1 MPQAA
6 SATRTWQTSA
16 FLITT
21 GAERRLP
28 NQWLAVPGPVG
39 EQLDLEPKQTETS
52 EKVDKEKMI
61 NKFEMEVGGRVLE
74 IEHGRVA
81 MQAGGAVTV
90 RYGDTML
97 LATATA
103 SKKGRPGTD
112 FLPLT
117 VDVAEKAYAAGKLPG
132 GFFKREGRPNTEAI
146 LAARM
151 IDRPIR
157 PLFAKTI
164 HNEIQIII
172 TILATDRINPY
183 PALGIVGAST
193 ALAIS
198 NIAFNDPIGAC
209 VIGLVENELVVNP
222 TYEELQTSDLE
233 LMVAGTGDA
242 TMMVESGANFVSEEV
257 LLDALELA
265 QEVNGAIVEQ
275 IKEIQAKVGKE
286 KWEAPEVT
294 TEEKAAEKATRDMV
308 GDGFVKVL
316 KEPGDKTATNK
327 SIEELMDETIEKL
340 GADHDPAHVKSTIYA
355 LETEAVRNTILE
367 DSIRPDGRKL
377 DELRPL
383 NSEVGY
389 LPRVHGSGL
398 FTRGETQILGALT
411 LASAGE
417 RQRLDT
423 YSLETEK
430 HFIHHYNFPP
440 YSTGEAGRFGFTGR
454 REVGHGALAERALK
468 PVVPS
473 QADFPYTIRLVSE
486 ALSSNG
492 STSMGS
498 VCAGTLAMMD
508 GGVPIKAPV
517 AGIAMGLITGDGGK
531 YAILT
536 DIQGAEDHSGDMD
549 FKVAGTRDGVTA
561 LQMDI
566 KVKGITF
573 EIMGEALQQARVARL
588 QILDSMAEAIADT
601 RDDLSEYAP
610 RMISLKIPTDKIGA
624 IIGPGGSVIR
634 GMIDEFGVTIDV
646 QDDGTVVIG
655 SPDKD
660 NAEKAEN
667 AINALTKD
675 VEVGDKY
682 TGRVVRIM
690 PFGAFVQ
697 ILPGKDGM
705 VHISELAQHRI
716 PDVESVVS
724 IGDELEVM
732 VINIDNM
739 GRIDLSHRAL
749 LEQSNEGGDSE
760 GAPREERRGPRDRGG
775 RDDRGDDRGPRGRS
789 GDRRGPRSDRND
801 DGRRDDRG
809 ERGSRRPAG
818 GYDGSPRRSGPP
830 RRR

>member
-1 MPQAA
+1 
-6 SATRTWQTSA
+6 
-16 FLITT
+16 
-21 GAERRLP
+21 
-28 NQWLAVPGPVG
+28 
-39 EQLDLEPKQTETS
+39 
-52 EKVDKEKMI
+52 MI
-61 NKFEMEVGGRVLE
+61 NNFEMEIGGRVLAF
-74 IEHGRVA
+74 EHGRVA
-81 MQAGGAVTV
+81 NQAAGSITIQ
-90 RYGDTML
+90 YGDTML
-97 LATATA
+97 LATAAA
-103 SKKGRPGTD
+103 SKKPRQGAD

-117 VDVAEKAYAAGKLPG
+117 VDVAEKSYAAGKLPG
-132 GFFKREGRPNTEAI
+132 GFFKREGRPATEAI
-146 LAARM
+146 LASRM

-157 PLFAKTI
+157 PLFSKTI
-164 HNEIQIII
+164 HNEIQIIV
-172 TILATDRINPY
+172 TILASDNVNPY

-198 NIAFNDPIGAC
+198 DIAFNDPIGAC
-209 VIGLVENELVVNP
+209 VIGLVEGELVVNP
-222 TYEELQTSDLE
+222 TYEELLTSDLE

-242 TMMVESGANFVSEEV
+242 TMMVESGANFVSEAV

-275 IKEIQAKVGKE
+275 IQEIQSKVGKE
-286 KWEAPEVT
+286 KWVAPEVSE
-294 TEEKAAEKATRDMV
+294 EEKAAEKATRDLV
-308 GDGFVKVL
+308 GEEFIKAL
-316 KEPGDKTATNK
+316 NEPGDKVTRQAR
-327 SIEELMDETIEKL
+327 MDAVMDGTIEKL
-340 GADHDPAHVKSTIYA
+340 SDDHDESHVKSTLYA
-355 LETEAVRNTILE
+355 LETEAVRSTILE
-367 DSIRPDGRKL
+367 DNIRPDGRKL
-377 DELRPL
+377 NELRPL
-383 NSEVGY
+383 SSEVGY
-389 LPRVHGSGL
+389 LPRVHGSGI
-398 FTRGETQILGALT
+398 FTRGETQIMGVLT

-423 YSLETEK
+423 YGPETEK

-440 YSTGEAGRFGFTGR
+440 YSVGEAGRFGFTGR

-492 STSMGS
+492 STSMAS
-498 VCAGTLAMMD
+498 VCAGSLAMMD
-508 GGVPIKAPV
+508 GGVPISAPV

-531 YAILT
+531 YSILT

-573 EIMGEALQQARVARL
+573 EIMSQALEQARIARL
-588 QILDSMAEAIADT
+588 TILDNMENTISST
-601 RDDLSEYAP
+601 RDDLSEFAP
-610 RMISLKIPTDKIGA
+610 RMLSLKVPTDKIGA

-634 GMIDEFGVTIDV
+634 GMIEEFGVTIDV
-646 QDDGTVVIG
+646 QDDGTVVVG
-655 SPDKD
+655 SPDRE
-660 NAEKAEN
+660 NAEKAEA

-705 VHISELAQHRI
+705 VHISELAQHRV
-716 PDVESVVS
+716 PDVESVVN

-732 VINIDNM
+732 VLNVDAM
-739 GRIDLSHRAL
+739 GKISLSHRAL
-749 LEQSNEGGDSE
+749 LEESNQEGGDSFDSSRSE
-760 GAPREERRGPRDRGG
+760 TSGS
-775 RDDRGDDRGPRGRS
+775 RGRS
-789 GDRRGPRSDRND
+789 DREDRPGRDGERSSSREPRDFDSDRRGPRTDRSS
-801 DGRRDDRG
+801 RDDRSSG
-809 ERGSRRPAG
+809 DRRPRRQTG
-818 GYDGSPRRSGPP
+818 GYDGSGRRSGPP

>member
-1 MPQAA
+1 
-6 SATRTWQTSA
+6 
-16 FLITT
+16 
-21 GAERRLP
+21 
-28 NQWLAVPGPVG
+28 
-39 EQLDLEPKQTETS
+39 
-52 EKVDKEKMI
+52 MI
-61 NKFEMEVGGRVLE
+61 NNFEMEIGGRVLAF
-74 IEHGRVA
+74 EHGRVA
-81 MQAGGAVTV
+81 NQAAGSITIQ
-90 RYGDTML
+90 YGDTML
-97 LATATA
+97 LATAAA
-103 SKKGRPGTD
+103 SKKPRQGAD

-117 VDVAEKAYAAGKLPG
+117 VDVAEKSYAAGKLPG
-132 GFFKREGRPNTEAI
+132 GFFKREGRPATEAI
-146 LAARM
+146 LASRM

-157 PLFAKTI
+157 PLFSKTI
-164 HNEIQIII
+164 HNEIQIIV
-172 TILATDRINPY
+172 TILASDNVNPY

-198 NIAFNDPIGAC
+198 DIAFNDPIGAC
-209 VIGLVENELVVNP
+209 VIGLVEGELVVNP
-222 TYEELQTSDLE
+222 TYEELLTSDLE

-242 TMMVESGANFVSEEV
+242 TMMVESGANFVSEAV

-275 IKEIQAKVGKE
+275 IQEIQSKVGKE
-286 KWEAPEVT
+286 KWVAPEVSE
-294 TEEKAAEKATRDMV
+294 EEKAAEKATRDLV
-308 GDGFVKVL
+308 GEEFIKAL
-316 KEPGDKTATNK
+316 NEPGDKVTRQAR
-327 SIEELMDETIEKL
+327 MDAVMDGTIEKL
-340 GADHDPAHVKSTIYA
+340 SDDHDESHVKSTLYA
-355 LETEAVRNTILE
+355 LETEAVRSTILE
-367 DSIRPDGRKL
+367 DNIRPDGRKL

-383 NSEVGY
+383 SSEVGY
-389 LPRVHGSGL
+389 LPRVHGSGI
-398 FTRGETQILGALT
+398 FTRGETQIMGVLT

-423 YSLETEK
+423 YGPETEK

-440 YSTGEAGRFGFTGR
+440 YSVGEAGRFGFTGR

-492 STSMGS
+492 STSMAS
-498 VCAGTLAMMD
+498 VCAGSLAMMD
-508 GGVPIKAPV
+508 GGVPISAPV

-531 YAILT
+531 YSILT

-573 EIMGEALQQARVARL
+573 EIMSQALEQARIARL
-588 QILDSMAEAIADT
+588 TILDNMENTISST
-601 RDDLSEYAP
+601 RDDLSEFAP
-610 RMISLKIPTDKIGA
+610 RMLSLKVPTDKIGA

-634 GMIDEFGVTIDV
+634 GMIEEFGVTIDV
-646 QDDGTVVIG
+646 QDDGTVVVG
-655 SPDKD
+655 SPDRE
-660 NAEKAEN
+660 NAEKAEA

-705 VHISELAQHRI
+705 VHISELAQHRV
-716 PDVESVVS
+716 PDVESVVN

-732 VINIDNM
+732 VLNVDAM
-739 GRIDLSHRAL
+739 GKISLSHRAL
-749 LEQSNEGGDSE
+749 LEESNQEGGDSFDSSRSE
-760 GAPREERRGPRDRGG
+760 TSGSRGRSDREDRPGPDGERSSRREPRDFDSDRRAPRTDRSS
-775 RDDRGDDRGPRGRS
+775 RDDRSS
-789 GDRRGPRSDRND
+789 GDRRPRRQT
-801 DGRRDDRG
+801 
-809 ERGSRRPAG
+809 G
-818 GYDGSPRRSGPP
+818 GYDGSGRRSGPP

>member
-1 MPQAA
+1 
-6 SATRTWQTSA
+6 
-16 FLITT
+16 
-21 GAERRLP
+21 
-28 NQWLAVPGPVG
+28 
-39 EQLDLEPKQTETS
+39 
-52 EKVDKEKMI
+52 
-61 NKFEMEVGGRVLE
+61 MEVGGRLLE

-81 MQAGGAVTV
+81 NQAGGAVTV
-90 RYGDTML
+90 QYGETML

-103 SKKGRPGTD
+103 SKKPRSGAD

-132 GFFKREGRPNTEAI
+132 GFFKREGRPATEAI
-146 LAARM
+146 LAGRM

-157 PLFAKTI
+157 PLFSKTI

-172 TILATDRINPY
+172 TVMASDQVNPY
-183 PALGIVGAST
+183 PALGIIGAST

-198 NIAFNDPIGAC
+198 DIAFNDPIAAC
-209 VIGLVENELVVNP
+209 VIGLVGGELVVNP
-222 TYEELQTSDLE
+222 TYEELITSDLE
-233 LMVAGTGDA
+233 LIVAGTGDA
-242 TMMVESGANFVSEEV
+242 TMMVESACNFVSEEI

-275 IKEIQAKVGKE
+275 IQEIQAKVGKE
-286 KWEAPEVT
+286 KWEAPAVSD
-294 TEEKAAEKATRDMV
+294 EEKAAEKATRDLV
-308 GDGFVKVL
+308 GQEFINAL
-316 KEPGDKTATNK
+316 KEPGDKTGLQDRVDNV
-327 SIEELMDETIEKL
+327 MDETIEKL
-340 GADHDPAHVKSTIYA
+340 GEEHDPIHVKSTLYS
-355 LETEAVRNTILE
+355 LETEAVRSSILQ
-367 DSIRPDGRKL
+367 DNIRPDGRKL

-383 NSEVGY
+383 HSEVGY
-389 LPRVHGSGL
+389 LPRVHGSGI
-398 FTRGETQILGALT
+398 FTRGETQIMGVLT

-417 RQRLDT
+417 RQRMDT
-423 YSLETEK
+423 YGLETEK

-454 REVGHGALAERALK
+454 REVGHGALAERALR
-468 PVVPS
+468 PVVPD

-492 STSMGS
+492 STSMAS
-498 VCAGTLAMMD
+498 VCAGSLAMMD
-508 GGVPIKAPV
+508 GGVPIKSPV
-517 AGIAMGLITGDGGK
+517 AGIAMGLVTGEDGK

-573 EIMGEALQQARVARL
+573 DIMSQALEQARIARME
-588 QILDSMAEAIADT
+588 ILDNMAGTIADT

-610 RMISLKIPTDKIGA
+610 RMLSLKVPTDKIGA

-646 QDDGTVVIG
+646 QDDGTVVVG
-655 SPDKD
+655 SPDRD
-660 NAEKAEN
+660 NAEKAEA

-705 VHISELAQHRI
+705 VHISELAQHRV

-724 IGDELEVM
+724 IGDQLEVM
-732 VINIDNM
+732 VINIDAM

-749 LEQSNEGGDSE
+749 LEESNEGGIDD
-760 GAPREERRGPRDRGG
+760 GDPPGERRYSRDIDDRGG
-775 RDDRGDDRGPRGRS
+775 RGGERGRPSGREGDRGRGPRRERRDS
-789 GDRRGPRSDRND
+789 AADRRGNRSDRDNQS
-801 DGRRDDRG
+801 RDNT
-809 ERGSRRPAG
+809 GSRRSVG
-818 GYDGSPRRSGPP
+818 GYDGSNRRSGPP

>member
-1 MPQAA
+1 
-6 SATRTWQTSA
+6 
-16 FLITT
+16 
-21 GAERRLP
+21 
-28 NQWLAVPGPVG
+28 
-39 EQLDLEPKQTETS
+39 
-52 EKVDKEKMI
+52 MI
-61 NKFEMEVGGRVLE
+61 NKFEMEIGGRMLAF
-74 IEHGRVA
+74 EHGRVA
-81 MQAGGAVTV
+81 AQAGGAITV
-90 RYGDTML
+90 QYGDTML

-103 SKKGRPGTD
+103 SKKPRPGAD
-112 FLPLT
+112 FLPMT

-132 GFFKREGRPNTEAI
+132 GFFKREGRPATDAI

-157 PLFAKTI
+157 PLFSKTI
-164 HNEIQIII
+164 HNEIQIIV
-172 TILATDRINPY
+172 TILASDRINPY
-183 PALGIVGAST
+183 PAIGIIGAST

-198 NIAFNDPIGAC
+198 DIAFNDPIGAC
-209 VIGLVENELVVNP
+209 VVGLIEGELVVNP

-233 LMVAGTGDA
+233 LLVAGTGEA
-242 TMMVESGANFVSEEV
+242 TMMVESGGNFVSEAI

-275 IKEIQAKVGKE
+275 IEEIVAKVGKK
-286 KWEAPEVT
+286 KWEAPPVSD
-294 TEEKAAEKATRDMV
+294 EEKAAEKATRDLV
-308 GDGFVKVL
+308 GEDFLKVL
-316 KEPGDKTATNK
+316 KSPGDKATRQGR
-327 SIEELMDETIEKL
+327 MDDVMDGTIEKL
-340 GADHDPAHVKSTIYA
+340 SVDHDAGHVKSALYA
-355 LETEAVRNTILE
+355 LETEAVRSTILE
-367 DSIRPDGRKL
+367 DGSRPDGRKL

-389 LPRVHGSGL
+389 LPRVHGSGI
-398 FTRGETQILGALT
+398 FTRGETQIMGVLT

-417 RQRLDT
+417 RQRMDT
-423 YSLETEK
+423 YGPETEK

-440 YSTGEAGRFGFTGR
+440 YSVGEAGRFGFTGR
-454 REVGHGALAERALK
+454 REIGHGALAERALK

-486 ALSSNG
+486 ALASNG
-492 STSMGS
+492 STSMAS
-498 VCAGTLAMMD
+498 VCASSLAMMD
-508 GGVPIKAPV
+508 GGVPISASV
-517 AGIAMGLITGDGGK
+517 AGIAMGLITDEK
-531 YAILT
+531 DINNYAVLT

-549 FKVAGTRDGVTA
+549 FKVAGTREGVTA

-573 EIMGEALQQARVARL
+573 EIMKQALEQARIARL
-588 QILDSMAEAIADT
+588 QILDNMDATISAT

-610 RMISLKIPTDKIGA
+610 RMLSLKIPTDKIGA

-646 QDDGTVVIG
+646 QDDGTVVVG
-655 SPDKD
+655 SPDRE
-660 NAEKAEN
+660 NAEKAEA
-667 AINALTKD
+667 AITALTKD
-675 VEVGDKY
+675 VEVGDKF

-705 VHISELAQHRI
+705 VHISELAQQRV

-732 VINIDNM
+732 VINVDGM

-749 LEQSNEGGDSE
+749 LEESNDGGS
-760 GAPREERRGPRDRGG
+760 GSGNAPREEQRESRDDRGGDRGG
-775 RDDRGDDRGPRGRS
+775 RGGDRGGRGGDRGGRGGDRGGRGGDRGPRRERSDSEGERRGPSSGRSESSPRPERS
-789 GDRRGPRSDRND
+789 GDDEGSRDRGP
-801 DGRRDDRG
+801 
-809 ERGSRRPAG
+809 RRPAG
-818 GYDGSPRRSGPP
+818 GYDGGNRRSGPP

>member
-1 MPQAA
+1 
-6 SATRTWQTSA
+6 
-16 FLITT
+16 
-21 GAERRLP
+21 
-28 NQWLAVPGPVG
+28 
-39 EQLDLEPKQTETS
+39 
-52 EKVDKEKMI
+52 
-61 NKFEMEVGGRVLE
+61 
-74 IEHGRVA
+74 
-81 MQAGGAVTV
+81 
-90 RYGDTML
+90 
-97 LATATA
+97 
-103 SKKGRPGTD
+103 
-112 FLPLT
+112 
-117 VDVAEKAYAAGKLPG
+117 
-132 GFFKREGRPNTEAI
+132 
-146 LAARM
+146 
-151 IDRPIR
+151 
-157 PLFAKTI
+157 
-164 HNEIQIII
+164 
-172 TILATDRINPY
+172 
-183 PALGIVGAST
+183 
-193 ALAIS
+193 
-198 NIAFNDPIGAC
+198 
-209 VIGLVENELVVNP
+209 
-222 TYEELQTSDLE
+222 
-233 LMVAGTGDA
+233 
-242 TMMVESGANFVSEEV
+242 
-257 LLDALELA
+257 
-265 QEVNGAIVEQ
+265 
-275 IKEIQAKVGKE
+275 
-286 KWEAPEVT
+286 
-294 TEEKAAEKATRDMV
+294 
-308 GDGFVKVL
+308 
-316 KEPGDKTATNK
+316 
-327 SIEELMDETIEKL
+327 
-340 GADHDPAHVKSTIYA
+340 
-355 LETEAVRNTILE
+355 
-367 DSIRPDGRKL
+367 
-377 DELRPL
+377 
-383 NSEVGY
+383 
-389 LPRVHGSGL
+389 
-398 FTRGETQILGALT
+398 
-411 LASAGE
+411 
-417 RQRLDT
+417 
-423 YSLETEK
+423 
-430 HFIHHYNFPP
+430 
-440 YSTGEAGRFGFTGR
+440 
-454 REVGHGALAERALK
+454 
-468 PVVPS
+468 
-473 QADFPYTIRLVSE
+473 
-486 ALSSNG
+486 
-492 STSMGS
+492 MGS

-634 GMIDEFGVTIDV
+634 GMIDELGVTIDV

-775 RDDRGDDRGPRGRS
+775 RDDRGGDRGPRGRS
-789 GDRRGPRSDRND
+789 GDRRDFADDRRGPHSDRND

>member
-1 MPQAA
+1 M
-6 SATRTWQTSA
+6 
-16 FLITT
+16 
-21 GAERRLP
+21 
-28 NQWLAVPGPVG
+28 
-39 EQLDLEPKQTETS
+39 
-52 EKVDKEKMI
+52 
-61 NKFEMEVGGRVLE
+61 
-74 IEHGRVA
+74 
-81 MQAGGAVTV
+81 
-90 RYGDTML
+90 
-97 LATATA
+97 
-103 SKKGRPGTD
+103 
-112 FLPLT
+112 
-117 VDVAEKAYAAGKLPG
+117 
-132 GFFKREGRPNTEAI
+132 
-146 LAARM
+146 
-151 IDRPIR
+151 
-157 PLFAKTI
+157 
-164 HNEIQIII
+164 
-172 TILATDRINPY
+172 
-183 PALGIVGAST
+183 
-193 ALAIS
+193 
-198 NIAFNDPIGAC
+198 
-209 VIGLVENELVVNP
+209 
-222 TYEELQTSDLE
+222 
-233 LMVAGTGDA
+233 
-242 TMMVESGANFVSEEV
+242 
-257 LLDALELA
+257 
-265 QEVNGAIVEQ
+265 
-275 IKEIQAKVGKE
+275 
-286 KWEAPEVT
+286 
-294 TEEKAAEKATRDMV
+294 
-308 GDGFVKVL
+308 
-316 KEPGDKTATNK
+316 
-327 SIEELMDETIEKL
+327 
-340 GADHDPAHVKSTIYA
+340 
-355 LETEAVRNTILE
+355 
-367 DSIRPDGRKL
+367 
-377 DELRPL
+377 
-383 NSEVGY
+383 
-389 LPRVHGSGL
+389 
-398 FTRGETQILGALT
+398 GETQILGALT

-775 RDDRGDDRGPRGRS
+775 RDDRGGDRGPRGRS
-789 GDRRGPRSDRND
+789 DDRRGPRSDRND

-818 GYDGSPRRSGPP
+818 GYDGNPRRSGPP

>member
-1 MPQAA
+1 
-6 SATRTWQTSA
+6 
-16 FLITT
+16 
-21 GAERRLP
+21 
-28 NQWLAVPGPVG
+28 
-39 EQLDLEPKQTETS
+39 
-52 EKVDKEKMI
+52 MI
-61 NKFEMEVGGRVLE
+61 NNFEMEIGGRVLRF
-74 IEHGRVA
+74 EHGKVA
-81 MQAGGAVTV
+81 KQAGGAITV
-90 RYGDTML
+90 QYGDTML

-103 SKKGRPGTD
+103 SKKPRSGAD
-112 FLPLT
+112 FLPMT

-132 GFFKREGRPNTEAI
+132 GFFKREGRPATEAI
-146 LAARM
+146 LASRM

-157 PLFAKTI
+157 PLFSKTI
-164 HNEIQIII
+164 HNEIQIIV
-172 TILATDRINPY
+172 TIFATDQVNPY
-183 PALGIVGAST
+183 PALGIIGAST

-198 NIAFNDPIGAC
+198 DIAFNDPIAAC
-209 VIGLVENELVVNP
+209 VIGLIEGELVVNP

-233 LMVAGTGDA
+233 LLVAGTGEA
-242 TMMVESGANFVSEEV
+242 TMMVESGGNFVSETV

-275 IKEIQAKVGKE
+275 IVEIVAKVGKE
-286 KWEAPEVT
+286 KWEAPEESD
-294 TEEKAAEKATRDMV
+294 EEKAAEKATRELV
-308 GDGFVKVL
+308 GEDFIKVL
-316 KEPGDKTATNK
+316 KSPGDKATRQ
-327 SIEELMDETIEKL
+327 SRMDGVMDGTIEKL
-340 GADHDPAHVKSTIYA
+340 SADHDPAHVKSALYA
-355 LETEAVRNTILE
+355 LETEAVRGTILE
-367 DSIRPDGRKL
+367 DGSRPDGRKL

-383 NSEVGY
+383 DSEVGY
-389 LPRVHGSGL
+389 LPRVHGSGI
-398 FTRGETQILGALT
+398 FTRGETQIMGVLT

-417 RQRLDT
+417 RQRMDT
-423 YSLETEK
+423 YGPEIEK

-440 YSTGEAGRFGFTGR
+440 YSVGEAGRFGFTGR
-454 REVGHGALAERALK
+454 REIGHGALAERALK

-486 ALSSNG
+486 ALESNG
-492 STSMGS
+492 STSMAS
-498 VCAGTLAMMD
+498 VCASSLAMMD
-508 GGVPIKAPV
+508 GGVPISSPV
-517 AGIAMGLITGDGGK
+517 AGIAMGLITDEIDKTK

-549 FKVAGTRDGVTA
+549 FKVAGTREGVTA

-573 EIMGEALQQARVARL
+573 QIMAEALEQARIARL
-588 QILDSMAEAIADT
+588 QILDNMEKVIST
-601 RDDLSEYAP
+601 SRDDLSEFAP
-610 RMISLKIPTDKIGA
+610 RMLSLKIPTDKIGA

-646 QDDGTVVIG
+646 QDDGTVVVG
-655 SPDKD
+655 SPDRE
-660 NAEKAEN
+660 NAEKAEA

-705 VHISELAQHRI
+705 VHISELAQHRV

-732 VINIDNM
+732 VINIDGM

-749 LEQSNEGGDSE
+749 LEESNEGGGGSDD
-760 GAPREERRGPRDRGG
+760 GPREDRGDSRDRDDSGG
-775 RDDRGDDRGPRGRS
+775 RDDRGRGSDRGGRGGDRGGRGGDRGGRGGDREDRAPRRERRDFDNDGGPSSDRSNRDGEGSRDRGPRRQ
-789 GDRRGPRSDRND
+789 
-801 DGRRDDRG
+801 
-809 ERGSRRPAG
+809 AG
-818 GYDGSPRRSGPP
+818 GYDGSSRRSGPP

>member
-1 MPQAA
+1 
-6 SATRTWQTSA
+6 
-16 FLITT
+16 
-21 GAERRLP
+21 
-28 NQWLAVPGPVG
+28 
-39 EQLDLEPKQTETS
+39 
-52 EKVDKEKMI
+52 MI
-61 NKFEMEVGGRVLE
+61 NKFEMEIGGRILAF
-74 IEHGRVA
+74 EHGKVA
-81 MQAGGAVTV
+81 AQAGGAITV
-90 RYGDTML
+90 QYGDTML

-103 SKKGRPGTD
+103 SKKPRPGAD
-112 FLPLT
+112 FLPMT

-132 GFFKREGRPNTEAI
+132 GFFKREGRPATEAI

-157 PLFAKTI
+157 PLFSKTI

-172 TILATDRINPY
+172 TILSTDRVNPY
-183 PALGIVGAST
+183 PAMGIIGASI

-198 NIAFNDPIGAC
+198 DIAFNDPIGAC
-209 VIGLVENELVVNP
+209 VIGLIKGELVVNP

-233 LMVAGTGDA
+233 LLVAGTGSA
-242 TMMVESGANFVSEEV
+242 TMMVESGGNFVSEAI

-275 IKEIQAKVGKE
+275 IDEIVAKVGKE
-286 KWEAPEVT
+286 KWEAPAVSK
-294 TEEKAAEKATRDMV
+294 EELAADKATRTEV
-308 GDGFVKVL
+308 GEEFLKVL
-316 KEPGDKTATNK
+316 KSPGDKATRQAR
-327 SIEELMDETIEKL
+327 MDDVMDGTIEKL
-340 GADHDPAHVKSTIYA
+340 SADHDPLHVKTSLYA
-355 LETEAVRNTILE
+355 LETEAVRSTILE
-367 DSIRPDGRKL
+367 DGSRPDGRKL

-383 NSEVGY
+383 DSEVGY
-389 LPRVHGSGL
+389 LPRVHGSGI
-398 FTRGETQILGALT
+398 FTRGETQIMGVLT

-423 YSLETEK
+423 YALETEK

-440 YSTGEAGRFGFTGR
+440 YSVGEAGRFGFTGR
-454 REVGHGALAERALK
+454 REIGHGALAERALA

-486 ALSSNG
+486 ALASNG
-492 STSMGS
+492 STSMAS
-498 VCAGTLAMMD
+498 VCAGSLAMMD
-508 GGVPIKAPV
+508 GGVPISAPV
-517 AGIAMGLITGDGGK
+517 AGIAMGLITDENDKSK
-531 YAILT
+531 YAVLT

-549 FKVAGTRDGVTA
+549 FKVAGTREGVTA

-573 EIMGEALQQARVARL
+573 EIMAEALEQARIARL
-588 QILDSMAEAIADT
+588 QILDNMEATISAT

-610 RMISLKIPTDKIGA
+610 RMLSLKVPTDKIGA

-646 QDDGTVVIG
+646 QDDGTIVVG
-655 SPDKD
+655 SPDRE
-660 NAEKAEN
+660 NAEKAEA

-705 VHISELAQHRI
+705 VHISELAQHRV

-724 IGDELEVM
+724 IGDQLEVM
-732 VINIDNM
+732 VINIDGM

-749 LEQSNEGGDSE
+749 LEESNEGGGGDS
-760 GAPREERRGPRDRGG
+760 GSDGGERRESR
-775 RDDRGDDRGPRGRS
+775 DRGDDRGPRGRG
-789 GDRRGPRSDRND
+789 GDRGGDRGGRGGDRGGRDRDDRGGDRGPRRERRDFDDENRGPRSDRPERSERSGGD
-801 DGRRDDRG
+801 DEGSRDRG
-809 ERGSRRPAG
+809 PRRPAG
-818 GYDGSPRRSGPP
+818 GYDGGSRRQGPP

>member
-1 MPQAA
+1 
-6 SATRTWQTSA
+6 
-16 FLITT
+16 
-21 GAERRLP
+21 
-28 NQWLAVPGPVG
+28 
-39 EQLDLEPKQTETS
+39 
-52 EKVDKEKMI
+52 MI
-61 NKFEMEVGGRVLE
+61 NKFEMEVGGRILE
-74 IEHGRVA
+74 IEHGKVA
-81 MQAGGAVTV
+81 QQAGGAVTV

-103 SKKGRPGTD
+103 SKKSRPGAD

-157 PLFAKTI
+157 PLFSKTI

-183 PALGIVGAST
+183 PALGIIGAAT

-198 NIAFNDPIGAC
+198 DIAFDDPIGAC
-209 VIGLVENELVVNP
+209 VIGLVDGELVVNP

-233 LMVAGTGDA
+233 LLVAGTGDA

-275 IKEIQAKVGKE
+275 IQEIQAKVGKE
-286 KWEAPEVT
+286 KWEAPAIT
-294 TEEKAAEKATRDMV
+294 PEEKAAEKATRELV
-308 GDGFVKVL
+308 GEDFIKAL
-316 KEPGDKTATNK
+316 KEPGDKATRQNR
-327 SIEELMDETIEKL
+327 IDAVMDGAIEKL
-340 GADHDPAHVKSTIYA
+340 GEDHDPAHVKSTLYA
-355 LETEAVRNTILE
+355 LETEAVRSTILE
-367 DSIRPDGRKL
+367 DNIRPDGRKL

-383 NSEVGY
+383 DSEVGY

-398 FTRGETQILGALT
+398 FQRGETQILGTLT

-423 YSLETEK
+423 YGLETEK

-454 REVGHGALAERALK
+454 REVGHGALAERALR
-468 PVVPS
+468 PVVPD

-492 STSMGS
+492 STSMAS
-498 VCAGTLAMMD
+498 VCAGSLALMD

-517 AGIAMGLITGDGGK
+517 AGIAMGLITGEGGR

-566 KVKGITF
+566 KVRGITF
-573 EIMGEALQQARVARL
+573 EIMGQALEQARVARL
-588 QILDSMAEAIADT
+588 AILDHMGRTISDS

-610 RMISLKIPTDKIGA
+610 RMLSLKIPTDKIGA

-655 SPDKD
+655 SPDRE

-675 VEVGDKY
+675 VEIGDTY

-705 VHISELAQHRI
+705 VHISELAQHRV

-724 IGDELEVM
+724 IGDQLEVM
-732 VINIDNM
+732 VINIDGM

-749 LEQSNEGGDSE
+749 LEQSNEGGGDDSD
-760 GAPREERRGPRDRGG
+760 GAPREERHDSRD
-775 RDDRGDDRGPRGRS
+775 RDDRGARGTERGDRGDRGDRGPRGRG
-789 GDRRGPRSDRND
+789 GDRGGRGGDRGGRGPRDRDRGTRDDRRERRDFGDERRGPRSDRD
-801 DGRRDDRG
+801 HDSARG
-809 ERGSRRPAG
+809 SDRGSRRPAG
-818 GYDGSPRRSGPP
+818 GYDGSGRRSGPP
-830 RRR
+830 RRP

>member
-1 MPQAA
+1 
-6 SATRTWQTSA
+6 
-16 FLITT
+16 
-21 GAERRLP
+21 
-28 NQWLAVPGPVG
+28 
-39 EQLDLEPKQTETS
+39 
-52 EKVDKEKMI
+52 MI
-61 NKFEMEVGGRVLE
+61 NNFEMEVGGRVLAF
-74 IEHGRVA
+74 EHGRVA
-81 MQAGGAVTV
+81 NQAAGAITIK
-90 RYGDTML
+90 YGDTML
-97 LATATA
+97 LATAAA
-103 SKKGRPGTD
+103 SKKPRPGAD

-117 VDVAEKAYAAGKLPG
+117 VDVAEKSYAAGKLPG
-132 GFFKREGRPNTEAI
+132 GFFKREGRPATEAI
-146 LAARM
+146 LASRM

-157 PLFAKTI
+157 PLFSKTI
-164 HNEIQIII
+164 HNEIQIIV
-172 TILATDRINPY
+172 TILATDNVNPY

-198 NIAFNDPIGAC
+198 DIAFNDPIGAC
-209 VIGLVENELVVNP
+209 VIGLVEGELVVNP
-222 TYEELQTSDLE
+222 SYEELLISDLE

-242 TMMVESGANFVSEEV
+242 TMMVESGANFVSEAV

-275 IKEIQAKVGKE
+275 IQEIQSKVGKE
-286 KWEAPEVT
+286 KWAAPEVSA
-294 TEEKAAEKATRDMV
+294 EEHAAEKATRDLV
-308 GDGFVKVL
+308 GGKFIEAL
-316 KEPGDKTATNK
+316 NEPGDKTARQAR
-327 SIEELMDETIEKL
+327 MDEVMDGTLEKL
-340 GADHDPAHVKSTIYA
+340 SEDHDPVHVKSTLYA
-355 LETEAVRNTILE
+355 LETEAVRSTILE
-367 DSIRPDGRKL
+367 HNIRPDGRKL

-389 LPRVHGSGL
+389 LPRVHGSSI
-398 FTRGETQILGALT
+398 FTRGETQIMGVLT

-417 RQRLDT
+417 RQRLDA
-423 YSLETEK
+423 YGPETEK

-468 PVVPS
+468 PVVPP
-473 QADFPYTIRLVSE
+473 QAEFPYTIRLVSE

-492 STSMGS
+492 STSMAS
-498 VCAGTLAMMD
+498 VCAGSLAMMD
-508 GGVPIKAPV
+508 GGVPISAPV
-517 AGIAMGLITGDGGK
+517 AGIAMGLITGDAGK
-531 YAILT
+531 YSILT

-573 EIMGEALQQARVARL
+573 EIMSQALEQARVARL
-588 QILDSMAEAIADT
+588 AILDNMENTIGDS
-601 RDDLSEYAP
+601 RDDLSEFAP
-610 RMISLKIPTDKIGA
+610 RMLSIKVPTDKIGA

-646 QDDGTVVIG
+646 QDDGTVVVG
-655 SPDKD
+655 SPDRE
-660 NAEKAEN
+660 NAEKAEA

-705 VHISELAQHRI
+705 VHISELAQHRV
-716 PDVESVVS
+716 PDVESVVN

-732 VINIDNM
+732 VINIDGM

-749 LEQSNEGGDSE
+749 LEESNQEGGGSIDTSRSE
-760 GAPREERRGPRDRGG
+760 TRESAGRNDREDRGSRGGGRRNSRRQSRDFDSDRRPPRSERAG
-775 RDDRGDDRGPRGRS
+775 RDDVSG
-789 GDRRGPRSDRND
+789 GDRRPRRQT
-801 DGRRDDRG
+801 
-809 ERGSRRPAG
+809 G
-818 GYDGSPRRSGPP
+818 GYDGSGRRSGPP

>member
-1 MPQAA
+1 
-6 SATRTWQTSA
+6 
-16 FLITT
+16 
-21 GAERRLP
+21 
-28 NQWLAVPGPVG
+28 
-39 EQLDLEPKQTETS
+39 
-52 EKVDKEKMI
+52 MI
-61 NKFEMEVGGRVLE
+61 NKFDMEVGGRLLE

-81 MQAGGAVTV
+81 NQAGGAVTV
-90 RYGDTML
+90 RYGETML

-103 SKKGRPGTD
+103 SKKPRSGAD

-132 GFFKREGRPNTEAI
+132 GFFKREGRPATEAI
-146 LAARM
+146 LAGRM

-157 PLFAKTI
+157 PLFSKTI

-172 TILATDRINPY
+172 TVLASDQVNPY
-183 PALGIVGAST
+183 PALGIIGASI

-198 NIAFNDPIGAC
+198 DIAFNDPIAAC
-209 VIGLVENELVVNP
+209 VIGLVGGELVVNP
-222 TYEELQTSDLE
+222 TYEELTTSDLE
-233 LMVAGTGDA
+233 LIVAGTGDA
-242 TMMVESGANFVSEEV
+242 TMMVESGCNFVSEEI

-275 IKEIQAKVGKE
+275 IQEIQVKVGKE
-286 KWEAPEVT
+286 KWEAPAVSD
-294 TEEKAAEKATRDMV
+294 EEKAAEKATRDLV
-308 GDGFVKVL
+308 GQEFINAL
-316 KEPGDKTATNK
+316 KEPDDKTTRQDRVD
-327 SIEELMDETIEKL
+327 SVMDETIDKL
-340 GADHDPAHVKSTIYA
+340 GEEHDPIYVKSTLYS
-355 LETEAVRNTILE
+355 LETEAVRGAILE
-367 DSIRPDGRKL
+367 DNIRPDGRKL

-383 NSEVGY
+383 HSEVGY
-389 LPRVHGSGL
+389 LPRVHGSGI
-398 FTRGETQILGALT
+398 FTRGETQIMGVLT

-417 RQRLDT
+417 RQRMDT
-423 YSLETEK
+423 YGLETEK

-454 REVGHGALAERALK
+454 REVGHGALAERALR
-468 PVVPS
+468 PVVPD

-492 STSMGS
+492 STSMAS
-498 VCAGTLAMMD
+498 VCAGSLAMMD
-508 GGVPIKAPV
+508 GGVPIKSPV
-517 AGIAMGLITGDGGK
+517 AGIAMGLVTGEDGK

-573 EIMGEALQQARVARL
+573 DIMGQALEQARIARM
-588 QILDSMAEAIADT
+588 QILDNMAGTIADT

-610 RMISLKIPTDKIGA
+610 RMLSLKVPTDKIGA

-646 QDDGTVVIG
+646 QDDGTVVVG
-655 SPDKD
+655 SPDRD
-660 NAEKAEN
+660 NAEKAEA

-705 VHISELAQHRI
+705 VHISELAQHRV

-724 IGDELEVM
+724 IGDQLEVM
-732 VINIDNM
+732 VINVDAM
-739 GRIDLSHRAL
+739 GRVDLSHRAL
-749 LEQSNEGGDSE
+749 LEESNEGGGDHDDPPGDRRYSRDTDGPDGRRGGRGRGGRE
-760 GAPREERRGPRDRGG
+760 GDRGRGPRRER
-775 RDDRGDDRGPRGRS
+775 RDSTD
-789 GDRRGPRSDRND
+789 DRRGHRSDRDNQ
-801 DGRRDDRG
+801 GRSNT
-809 ERGSRRPAG
+809 GSRRPVG
-818 GYDGSPRRSGPP
+818 GYDGTNRPSGPP

>member
-1 MPQAA
+1 
-6 SATRTWQTSA
+6 
-16 FLITT
+16 
-21 GAERRLP
+21 
-28 NQWLAVPGPVG
+28 
-39 EQLDLEPKQTETS
+39 
-52 EKVDKEKMI
+52 MI
-61 NKFEMEVGGRVLE
+61 NNFEMEIGDRVLAF
-74 IEHGRVA
+74 EHGRVA
-81 MQAGGAVTV
+81 NQAAGSITIQ
-90 RYGDTML
+90 YGDTML
-97 LATATA
+97 LATAAA
-103 SKKGRPGTD
+103 SKNPRPGAD

-117 VDVAEKAYAAGKLPG
+117 VDVAEKSYAAGKLPG
-132 GFFKREGRPNTEAI
+132 GFFKREGRPATEAI
-146 LAARM
+146 LASRM

-157 PLFAKTI
+157 PLFSKTI
-164 HNEIQIII
+164 HNEIQIIV
-172 TILATDRINPY
+172 TILASDNVNPY

-198 NIAFNDPIGAC
+198 DIAFNDPIGAC
-209 VIGLVENELVVNP
+209 VIGLVEGELVVNP
-222 TYEELQTSDLE
+222 TYEELLTSDLE

-242 TMMVESGANFVSEEV
+242 TMMVESGANFVSEAV

-275 IKEIQAKVGKE
+275 IQEIQSKVGKE
-286 KWEAPEVT
+286 KWVAPEVSA
-294 TEEKAAEKATRDMV
+294 EEKAAEKATRDLV
-308 GDGFVKVL
+308 GEEFIKALNEPDDKVTRQARMDAVMDG
-316 KEPGDKTATNK
+316 A
-327 SIEELMDETIEKL
+327 IEKL
-340 GADHDPAHVKSTIYA
+340 SDDYDESHVKSTLYA
-355 LETEAVRNTILE
+355 LETEAVRSTILE
-367 DSIRPDGRKL
+367 DNIRPDGRKL
-377 DELRPL
+377 NELRPL
-383 NSEVGY
+383 SSEVGY
-389 LPRVHGSGL
+389 LPRVHGSGI
-398 FTRGETQILGALT
+398 FTRGETQIMGVLT

-423 YSLETEK
+423 YAPETEK

-440 YSTGEAGRFGFTGR
+440 YSVGEAGRFGFTGR

-492 STSMGS
+492 STSMAS
-498 VCAGTLAMMD
+498 VCAGSLAMMD
-508 GGVPIKAPV
+508 GGVPISAPV

-531 YAILT
+531 YSILT

-573 EIMGEALQQARVARL
+573 EIMGQALEQARIARL
-588 QILDSMAEAIADT
+588 AILDNMENTISST
-601 RDDLSEYAP
+601 RDDLSEFAP
-610 RMISLKIPTDKIGA
+610 RMLSLKVPTDKIGA

-634 GMIDEFGVTIDV
+634 GMIEEFGVTIDV
-646 QDDGTVVIG
+646 QDDGTVVVG
-655 SPDKD
+655 SSDRE
-660 NAEKAEN
+660 NAEKAEA

-705 VHISELAQHRI
+705 VHISELAQHRV
-716 PDVESVVS
+716 PDVESVVN

-732 VINIDNM
+732 VLNVDAM
-739 GRIDLSHRAL
+739 GKISLSHRAL
-749 LEQSNEGGDSE
+749 LEESNQESGDSFDSSRSKTYE
-760 GAPREERRGPRDRGG
+760 S
-775 RDDRGDDRGPRGRS
+775 RGRS
-789 GDRRGPRSDRND
+789 DHEDRSGRDGERSSRREPRDFDSDRRGPRTDRSS
-801 DGRRDDRG
+801 RDDRSSG
-809 ERGSRRPAG
+809 DRRPRRQTG
-818 GYDGSPRRSGPP
+818 GYDGSGRRSGPP

>member
-1 MPQAA
+1 
-6 SATRTWQTSA
+6 
-16 FLITT
+16 
-21 GAERRLP
+21 
-28 NQWLAVPGPVG
+28 
-39 EQLDLEPKQTETS
+39 
-52 EKVDKEKMI
+52 MI
-61 NKFEMEVGGRVLE
+61 NNFEMEIGGRVLSF
-74 IEHGRVA
+74 EHGRVA
-81 MQAGGAVTV
+81 NQAAGAITIQ
-90 RYGDTML
+90 YGDTML
-97 LATATA
+97 LATAAA
-103 SKKGRPGTD
+103 SKNPRPGVD

-117 VDVAEKAYAAGKLPG
+117 VDVAEKSYAAGKLPG
-132 GFFKREGRPNTEAI
+132 GFFKREGRPATEAI
-146 LAARM
+146 LASRM

-157 PLFAKTI
+157 PLFSKTI
-164 HNEIQIII
+164 HNEIQIIV
-172 TILATDRINPY
+172 TILATDNVNPY

-198 NIAFNDPIGAC
+198 DIAFNDPIGAC
-209 VIGLVENELVVNP
+209 VIGLVEGELVVNP
-222 TYEELQTSDLE
+222 TYEELLTSDLE

-242 TMMVESGANFVSEEV
+242 TMMVESGANFVSEAV

-275 IKEIQAKVGKE
+275 IQEIQLKVGKE
-286 KWEAPEVT
+286 KWEAPEVS
-294 TEEKAAEKATRDMV
+294 EEENAAEKATRDLV
-308 GDGFVKVL
+308 GEKFIKAL
-316 KEPGDKTATNK
+316 NEPGDKAARQAR
-327 SIEELMDETIEKL
+327 MDEVMDSTIEKL
-340 GADHDPAHVKSTIYA
+340 SDDHEAAHVKSTLYA
-355 LETEAVRNTILE
+355 LETEAVRSTILE
-367 DSIRPDGRKL
+367 DNIRPDGRKL

-389 LPRVHGSGL
+389 LPRVHGSGI
-398 FTRGETQILGALT
+398 FTRGETQIMGVLT

-423 YSLETEK
+423 YGPETEK

-440 YSTGEAGRFGFTGR
+440 YSVGEAGRFGFTGR

-473 QADFPYTIRLVSE
+473 QVDFPYTIRLVSE

-492 STSMGS
+492 STSMAS
-498 VCAGTLAMMD
+498 VCAGSLAMMD
-508 GGVPIKAPV
+508 GGVPISAPV
-517 AGIAMGLITGDGGK
+517 AGIAMGLITGGDGK
-531 YAILT
+531 YSILT

-573 EIMGEALQQARVARL
+573 EIMSQALEQARVARL
-588 QILDSMAEAIADT
+588 AILDNMENTIASN
-601 RDDLSEYAP
+601 RDDLSEFAP
-610 RMISLKIPTDKIGA
+610 RMLSIRVPTDKIGA

-634 GMIDEFGVTIDV
+634 GMIEEFGVTIDV
-646 QDDGTVVIG
+646 QDDGTVVVG
-655 SPDKD
+655 SPDRE
-660 NAEKAEN
+660 NAEKAEA

-675 VEVGDKY
+675 VEIGDKY

-705 VHISELAQHRI
+705 VHISELAQHRV
-716 PDVESVVS
+716 PDVESVVN

-732 VINIDNM
+732 VINIDGM

-749 LEQSNEGGDSE
+749 LEESNQDGGDSFDTSRSE
-760 GAPREERRGPRDRGG
+760 TRGSRGRNDREDRGA
-775 RDDRGDDRGPRGRS
+775 RGGG
-789 GDRRGPRSDRND
+789 G
-801 DGRRDDRG
+801 G
-809 ERGSRRPAG
+809 ERGSRRQPRDFDTDRRPPRSDRSSRDDDSSSGDRRPRRQTG
-818 GYDGSPRRSGPP
+818 GYDGSGRRSGPP

>member
-1 MPQAA
+1 
-6 SATRTWQTSA
+6 
-16 FLITT
+16 
-21 GAERRLP
+21 
-28 NQWLAVPGPVG
+28 
-39 EQLDLEPKQTETS
+39 
-52 EKVDKEKMI
+52 MI
-61 NKFEMEVGGRVLE
+61 NNFEMEIGGRVLSF
-74 IEHGRVA
+74 EHGRVA
-81 MQAGGAVTV
+81 NQAAGAITIQ
-90 RYGDTML
+90 YGDTML
-97 LATATA
+97 LATAAA
-103 SKKGRPGTD
+103 SKNPRPGVD

-117 VDVAEKAYAAGKLPG
+117 VDVAEKSYAAGKLPG
-132 GFFKREGRPNTEAI
+132 GFFKREGRPATEAI
-146 LAARM
+146 LASRM

-157 PLFAKTI
+157 PLFSKTI
-164 HNEIQIII
+164 HNEIQIIV
-172 TILATDRINPY
+172 TILATDNVNPY

-198 NIAFNDPIGAC
+198 DIAFNDPIGAC
-209 VIGLVENELVVNP
+209 VIGLVEGELVVNP
-222 TYEELQTSDLE
+222 TYEELLTSDLE

-242 TMMVESGANFVSEEV
+242 TMMVESGANFVSEAV

-275 IKEIQAKVGKE
+275 IQEIQLKVGKE
-286 KWEAPEVT
+286 KWEAPEVS
-294 TEEKAAEKATRDMV
+294 EEENAAEKATRDLV
-308 GDGFVKVL
+308 GEKFIKAL
-316 KEPGDKTATNK
+316 NEPGDKAARQAR
-327 SIEELMDETIEKL
+327 MDEVMDSTIEKL
-340 GADHDPAHVKSTIYA
+340 SDDHEAAHVKSTLYA
-355 LETEAVRNTILE
+355 LETEAVRSTILE
-367 DSIRPDGRKL
+367 DNIRPDGRKL

-389 LPRVHGSGL
+389 LPRVHGSGI
-398 FTRGETQILGALT
+398 FTRGETQIMGVLT

-423 YSLETEK
+423 YGPETEK

-440 YSTGEAGRFGFTGR
+440 YSVGEAGRFGFTGR

-473 QADFPYTIRLVSE
+473 QVDFPYTIRLVSE

-492 STSMGS
+492 STSMAS
-498 VCAGTLAMMD
+498 VCAGSLAMMD
-508 GGVPIKAPV
+508 GGVPISAPV
-517 AGIAMGLITGDGGK
+517 AGIAMGLITGGDGK
-531 YAILT
+531 YSILT

-573 EIMGEALQQARVARL
+573 EIMSQALEQARVARL
-588 QILDSMAEAIADT
+588 AILDNMENTIASN
-601 RDDLSEYAP
+601 RDDLSEFAP
-610 RMISLKIPTDKIGA
+610 RMLSIKIPTDKIGA

-634 GMIDEFGVTIDV
+634 GMIEEFGVTIDV
-646 QDDGTVVIG
+646 QDDGTVVVG
-655 SPDKD
+655 SPDRE
-660 NAEKAEN
+660 NAEKAEA

-675 VEVGDKY
+675 VEIGDKY

-705 VHISELAQHRI
+705 VHISELAQHRV
-716 PDVESVVS
+716 PDVESVVN

-732 VINIDNM
+732 VINIDGM

-749 LEQSNEGGDSE
+749 LEESNQDGGDSFDTSRSE
-760 GAPREERRGPRDRGG
+760 TRGSRGRNDREDRGA
-775 RDDRGDDRGPRGRS
+775 RGGG
-789 GDRRGPRSDRND
+789 G
-801 DGRRDDRG
+801 G
-809 ERGSRRPAG
+809 ERGSRRQPRDFDTDRRPPRSDRSSRDDDSSSGDRRPRRQTG
-818 GYDGSPRRSGPP
+818 GYDGSGRRSGPP

>member
-1 MPQAA
+1 
-6 SATRTWQTSA
+6 
-16 FLITT
+16 
-21 GAERRLP
+21 
-28 NQWLAVPGPVG
+28 
-39 EQLDLEPKQTETS
+39 
-52 EKVDKEKMI
+52 MI
-61 NKFEMEVGGRVLE
+61 NNFEMEIGGRVLAF
-74 IEHGRVA
+74 EHGRVA
-81 MQAGGAVTV
+81 NQAAGSITIQ
-90 RYGDTML
+90 YGDTML
-97 LATATA
+97 LATAAA
-103 SKKGRPGTD
+103 SKKPRPGAD

-117 VDVAEKAYAAGKLPG
+117 VDVAEKSYAAGKLPG
-132 GFFKREGRPNTEAI
+132 GFFKREGRPATEAI
-146 LAARM
+146 LASRM

-157 PLFAKTI
+157 PLFSKTI
-164 HNEIQIII
+164 HNEIQIIV
-172 TILATDRINPY
+172 TILASDNVNPY

-198 NIAFNDPIGAC
+198 DIAFNDPIGAC
-209 VIGLVENELVVNP
+209 VIGLVEGELVVNP
-222 TYEELQTSDLE
+222 TYEELLTSDLE

-242 TMMVESGANFVSEEV
+242 TMMVESGANFVSEAV

-275 IKEIQAKVGKE
+275 IQEIQSKVGKE
-286 KWEAPEVT
+286 KWVAPEVSE
-294 TEEKAAEKATRDMV
+294 EEKAAEKATRDLV
-308 GDGFVKVL
+308 GEEFIKALNEPDDKVTRQARMDAVMDG
-316 KEPGDKTATNK
+316 
-327 SIEELMDETIEKL
+327 TIEKL
-340 GADHDPAHVKSTIYA
+340 SDDHDESHVKSTLYA
-355 LETEAVRNTILE
+355 LETEAVRSTILE
-367 DSIRPDGRKL
+367 DNIRPDGRKL
-377 DELRPL
+377 NELRPL
-383 NSEVGY
+383 SSEVGY
-389 LPRVHGSGL
+389 LPRVHGSGI
-398 FTRGETQILGALT
+398 FTRGETQIMGVLT

-423 YSLETEK
+423 YGPETEK

-440 YSTGEAGRFGFTGR
+440 YSVGEAGRFGFTGR

-492 STSMGS
+492 STSMAS
-498 VCAGTLAMMD
+498 VCAGSLAMMD
-508 GGVPIKAPV
+508 GGVPISAPV

-531 YAILT
+531 YSILT

-573 EIMGEALQQARVARL
+573 EIMGQALEQARIARL
-588 QILDSMAEAIADT
+588 AILDNMENTISST
-601 RDDLSEYAP
+601 RDDLSEFAP
-610 RMISLKIPTDKIGA
+610 RMLSLKVPTDKIGA

-634 GMIDEFGVTIDV
+634 GMIEEFGVTIDV
-646 QDDGTVVIG
+646 QDDGTVVVG
-655 SPDKD
+655 SPDRE
-660 NAEKAEN
+660 NAEKAEA

-705 VHISELAQHRI
+705 VHISELAQHRV
-716 PDVESVVS
+716 PDVESVVN

-732 VINIDNM
+732 VLNVDAM
-739 GRIDLSHRAL
+739 GKISLSHRAL
-749 LEQSNEGGDSE
+749 LEESNQEGGDSFDSSRSKTYE
-760 GAPREERRGPRDRGG
+760 S
-775 RDDRGDDRGPRGRS
+775 RGRS
-789 GDRRGPRSDRND
+789 DREDRSGRDGERSSRREPRDFDSDRRGPRTDRSS
-801 DGRRDDRG
+801 RDDRSSG
-809 ERGSRRPAG
+809 DRRPRRQTG
-818 GYDGSPRRSGPP
+818 GYDGSGRRSGPP